1 MATVRESPETLA
13 KLASEMADDILAL
26 IRKHKLNSDTLP
38 TLGIFEK
45 PLVSQSHCWEAI
57 CAFEKPLWKH
67 GKDESAGFLTFEND
81 KMKDMD
87 IKKHPVLGKA
97 ARILKDKYG
106 WDVDE
111 SEIAKHCLLVN
122 FQLD

>member
-26 IRKHKLNSDTLP
+26 IRKNKLKSDTLP
-38 TLGIFEK
+38 TFFFEK
-45 PLVSQSHCWEAI
+45 PLVLQALCWEAI

-67 GKDESAGFLTFEND
+67 WKDESAGLLTFEND
-81 KMKDMD
+81 EMKDID
-87 IKKHPVLGKA
+87 IKNHPVLGKA
-97 ARILKDKYG
+97 AQILKDKYG
-106 WDVDE
+106 WDVHE

-122 FQLD
+122 FQLG